1 MHKAAGP
8 VVFVSKTLGMLPAI
22 WTEDENESECKSYF
36 NLYTFVLFIGEDDS
50 IFDTLWH
57 YLCCNIN
64 TLTGWIGLAVVSGI
78 RTGKVD
84 SWPAENYTMN
94 DPLHPKRFISRGAAD
109 T

>member
-1 MHKAAGP
+1 MRCL
-8 VVFVSKTLGMLPAI
+8 VTLMFSSVRATFI
-22 WTEDENESECKSYF
+22 QSYR
-36 NLYTFVLFIGEDDS
+36 T
-50 IFDTLWH
+50 
-57 YLCCNIN
+57 
-64 TLTGWIGLAVVSGI
+64 TGWIGLAVVSGI

>member
-1 MHKAAGP
+1 M
-8 VVFVSKTLGMLPAI
+8 
-22 WTEDENESECKSYF
+22 
-36 NLYTFVLFIGEDDS
+36 
-50 IFDTLWH
+50 
-57 YLCCNIN
+57 N